1 MEFVQANFEVILVIE
16 SGTNGLIFPIAF
28 REFFDRDA
36 GMKDDF
42 LSLPEDA
49 QKQILREEF
58 RTGADL
64 HDCIERFKLKQ

>member
-28 REFFDRDA
+28 REFFDGDA